1 MLRTSPIPAETLL
14 DHVKPGADLI
24 VPLACGEP
32 TTLIDA
38 LEADNERLAGVRIHQ
53 MHALH
58 DRPYLA
64 GEFGDRLRHVS
75 YFLSPVTRRHYW
87 NGNIDLIPANFSEM
101 PQTLRRTASDPIVLA
116 AASTPDDRGFFTL
129 GTNADYVAPLIG
141 KVPFFLEV
149 TPHMPRT
156 FGLNEIHES
165 QVIGWTES
173 DRPLLEVPPVPQNPV
188 DEKIAEFIA
197 PEIPDGATL
206 QVGIG
211 GIPNALMSKLTDH
224 RELGV
229 HTELI
234 SDGIVELVECG
245 VITGTQKKWRPNKL
259 VGTFCMGTQ
268 QLYDWLDRNHAVDML
283 PVHLV
288 NDPRMIAK
296 EPDFAA
302 INATAEVDLF
312 GQCASE
318 TIGGK
323 YWSSSGGQADF
334 SRGAMFAER
343 GKAFM
348 VLHSTTRDGQSKIR
362 ARLTAG
368 AVVTTGKNTVDHIVT
383 EYGIASLRGRTIAER
398 AYALIE
404 IAHPDHREQLER
416 EAFAN
421 GLLH

>member
-1 MLRTSPIPAETLL
+1 MLRTSPVPAEKLL
-14 DHVKPGADLI
+14 DFVKPGADLI

-32 TTLIDA
+32 TALIDA
-38 LEADNERLAGVRIHQ
+38 LEAGNERLSGVRIHQ

-58 DRPYLA
+58 DRAYLA

-87 NGNIDLIPANFSEM
+87 DGNLELVPANFSEL
-101 PQTLRRTASDPIVLA
+101 PRTLGLTTKDPIVIA
-116 AASTPDDRGFFTL
+116 AASPPDSRGYFTL

-141 KVPFFLEV
+141 KVPFFLEA

-156 FGLNEIHES
+156 FGLNAIHES
-165 QVIGWTES
+165 QLLGWTES
-173 DRPLLEVPPVPQNPV
+173 DRALPEVMPTAQNPI
-188 DEKIAEFIA
+188 DEKIAAFIA
-197 PEIPDGATL
+197 PEIRDGDTL

-211 GIPNALMSKLTDH
+211 GVPNALLSKLKDH

-245 VITGTQKKWRPNKL
+245 AITGTQKKWRPNKL
-259 VGTFCMGTQ
+259 VSTFCMGTQ
-268 QLYDWLDRNHAVDML
+268 NLYDWLHENHAIDML

-288 NDPRMIAK
+288 NDPRMIAR

-302 INATAEVDLF
+302 INATAEVDLY

-318 TIGGK
+318 TIAGK

-334 SRGAMFAER
+334 ARGAMYAER
-343 GKAFM
+343 GRAYM
-348 VLHSTTRDGQSKIR
+348 VLHSTTSSGASKIR
-362 ARLTAG
+362 ASLTAG
-368 AVVTTGKNTVDHIVT
+368 AIVTTNKNTVDHIVT
-383 EYGIASLRGRTIAER
+383 EYGIASLRGRTIADR
-398 AYALIE
+398 ARALIA

-416 EAFAN
+416 EAFEN